1 MTTLYLRNL
10 VKKFGG
16 RPVVNSVSLDVESGD
31 VVGLLGPNG
40 AGKTTTFYMTV
51 GMVKPDGGNV
61 MLDDEDITDYPVHI
75 RARKGVG
82 YLPQD
87 TSIFR
92 KLSVSQNIMAILEIL
107 PISASERAERADMLL
122 DELGIRHLSAQRAGL
137 LSGGEKRRLEIT
149 RSLATNPAFILLDEP
164 FAGVDPLAIND
175 IKKIIAHLKRRG
187 IGILIS
193 DHNVRDTLG
202 VCDRA
207 YILCDGK
214 VIESGSPQKIATS
227 EAACRVYLGDEF
239 RL

>member
-1 MTTLYLRNL
+1 MTILHLQNL
-10 VKKFGG
+10 IKKFGG
-16 RPVVNSVSLDVESGD
+16 RQVVKSVSLDVKSGE

-51 GMVKPDGGNV
+51 GMIKPDEGHV
-61 MLDDEDITDYPVHI
+61 LLDGEDITDYPMHI
-75 RARKGVG
+75 RARRGVG

-92 KLSVSQNIMAILEIL
+92 KLSVKQNIMAILEIL
-107 PISASERAERADMLL
+107 PISESERGQRADMLL
-122 DELGIRHLSAQRAGL
+122 EELGIRHLARQKASL

-149 RSLATNPAFILLDEP
+149 RSLATDPSFILLDEP
-164 FAGVDPLAIND
+164 FAGVDPIAVND
-175 IKKIIAHLKRRG
+175 IKKIIEHLKRRG

-202 VCDRA
+202 VCDKA
-207 YILCDGK
+207 YILCDGEI
-214 VIESGSPQKIATS
+214 IESGTPQHIAAS

-239 RL
+239 KL